1 MGNNKKVKLR
11 KEFEAGKYYYTRG
24 GDIVQLVKVDNNY
37 AFSVSSD
44 EGSYL
49 SSGHMFGTKY
59 PSRHDLLL
67 PEVTEDGALIWED
80 SWENSTDIER
90 EPRFDEFVTSPPEEA
105 NQVTDANRGLEDELT
120 ALRYNSGKTDFT
132 LLPVDALEAE
142 SKVWMMGMEKYGRN
156 NWENL
161 WGDETKNVVMQSA
174 MRHMM
179 AIMSGEDIDNESG
192 QPHAAH
198 VRCNMAMLIRYYNEM
213 EKSNED
219 KK

>member
-1 MGNNKKVKLR
+1 MGNKTKVKLR
-11 KEFEAGKYYYTRG
+11 KEFESGKYYYNR
-24 GDIVQLVKVDNNY
+24 
-37 AFSVSSD
+37 
-44 EGSYL
+44 E
-49 SSGHMFGTKY
+49 
-59 PSRHDLLL
+59 
-67 PEVTEDGALIWED
+67 EDD
-80 SWENSTDIER
+80 WENSTDIER
-90 EPRFDEFVTSPPEEA
+90 EPRFDEFFTGPPEEA
-105 NQVTDANRGLEDELT
+105 NQIIDANRQGLGDELD

-142 SKVWMMGMEKYGRN
+142 SNVWMMGMEKYGRN
-156 NWENL
+156 NWEKL

-179 AIMSGEDIDNESG
+179 AILSGEDIDNESG

-198 VRCNMAMLIRYYNEM
+198 VRCNMAMLIRYYNET

>member
-1 MGNNKKVKLR
+1 MGNKTKVKLR
-11 KEFEAGKYYYTRG
+11 NEFESGKYYYYR
-24 GDIVQLVKVDNNY
+24 
-37 AFSVSSD
+37 
-44 EGSYL
+44 E
-49 SSGHMFGTKY
+49 
-59 PSRHDLLL
+59 
-67 PEVTEDGALIWED
+67 EDD
-80 SWENSTDIER
+80 WENSTNIER
-90 EPRFDEFVTSPPEEA
+90 EPRFE
-105 NQVTDANRGLEDELT
+105 VTDANRQGLEDELD

-142 SKVWMMGMEKYGRN
+142 SNVWMMGMEKYGRN
-156 NWENL
+156 NWEKL

-179 AIMSGEDIDNESG
+179 AILSGEDIDNESG

-198 VRCNMAMLIRYYNEM
+198 VRCNMAMLIRYYNET

>member
-1 MGNNKKVKLR
+1 MGNKTKVKLR
-11 KEFEAGKYYYTRG
+11 KEFESGKYYYYR
-24 GDIVQLVKVDNNY
+24 
-37 AFSVSSD
+37 
-44 EGSYL
+44 E
-49 SSGHMFGTKY
+49 
-59 PSRHDLLL
+59 
-67 PEVTEDGALIWED
+67 EDD
-80 SWENSTDIER
+80 WENSTDIER
-90 EPRFDEFVTSPPEEA
+90 EPRFE
-105 NQVTDANRGLEDELT
+105 VTDANRQGLEDELD

-142 SKVWMMGMEKYGRN
+142 SNVWMMGMEKYGRN
-156 NWENL
+156 NWEKL

-179 AIMSGEDIDNESG
+179 AILSGEDIDNESG

-198 VRCNMAMLIRYYNEM
+198 VRCNMAMLIRYYNET